1 MGGTTSERISEK
13 EPGISSD
20 IHTTVMKEQTI
31 NNIRLGAFTALLGAV
46 CGAVIWLFLRLTGI
60 CTHLLW
66 DIIPERTGISWIPVI
81 ICTAGGLAAGLIH
94 KRYGTYPEELQT
106 VLVKIRREKHY
117 DYGPMP
123 VMLICAFLPLIL
135 GASVGPEAGMT
146 GIIAGLCYWVG
157 DNVRY
162 AKEHAEEYSEIGA
175 AVTLGS
181 LFHIPLFGIFAVEEN
196 PEDDG
201 EDGSGIGIPR
211 TSKLVL
217 YGLSIAAAFLVMKAL
232 GSILGAAGEG
242 FPSFD
247 YIEPVAADYVLIL
260 LYIPAGLFLYFA
272 FEYAEKITSAVA
284 GRIPVVVRET
294 ICGLCIGI
302 MALIVPVVLFSGE
315 EQMAKL
321 SDVYMAYAPAA
332 LIGIC
337 FLKILLTAFCIRFG
351 LKGGHFFPLIFG
363 CSCMGFG
370 LASAVFGSAAGI
382 TDPAVIT
389 GHAIFAAGT
398 VTAAMLGAQ
407 MKKPIA
413 VSLLLLLCFNV
424 RYVLWLLL
432 AAAVGGKASSLTA
445 GSRKSSDK

>member
-1 MGGTTSERISEK
+1 
-13 EPGISSD
+13 
-20 IHTTVMKEQTI
+20 MKETII
-31 NNIRLGAFTALLGAV
+31 NNFKLGAFTALLGAV
-46 CGAVIWLFLRLTGI
+46 CGAVIWAFLRLTGI
-60 CTHLLW
+60 CTQFLW
-66 DIIPERTGISWIPVI
+66 DTIPEQTGISWIPVV

-94 KRYGTYPEELQT
+94 KRYGIYPEELQT
-106 VLVKIRREKHY
+106 VLVKIKREKHY

-157 DNVRY
+157 DSVRY

-196 PEDDG
+196 PEGDG
-201 EDGSGIGIPR
+201 DDGSGIGIPR

-247 YIEPVAADYVLIL
+247 YIEPAAADYVLIL
-260 LYIPAGLFLYFA
+260 LYIPVGLLLYFA
-272 FEYAEKITSAVA
+272 FEYAEKITSAAA
-284 GRIPVVVRET
+284 GRVPVVVRET

-302 MALIVPVVLFSGE
+302 MALIVPAVLFSGE
-315 EQMAKL
+315 EQMAQL
-321 SDVYMAYAPAA
+321 TDVFMAYAPAA

-337 FLKILLTAFCIRFG
+337 FLKLLLTAFCIKFG

-370 LASAVFGSAAGI
+370 LASAIFGSAAGI
-382 TDPAVIT
+382 TDPAVIA
-389 GHAIFAAGT
+389 GHAVFAAGT

-407 MKKPIA
+407 MKKPVA

-424 RYVLWLLL
+424 KYILWLIL
-432 AAAVGGKASSLTA
+432 AAAVGSKASSFAA
-445 GSRKSSDK
+445 GSRKSASK